1 MKKTMLALATLLVS
15 NSALAVT
22 NSLPANC
29 DYGRHAPYDVEVHQ
43 VYHAVSDGLEVY
55 GNPYNPVAWAE
66 FFESMSELLDSFDY
80 LRVETPKH
88 VLRGSSFR
96 AKGNLFD
103 RYAYVNFHNS
113 EKGYTGRDKSN
124 LDANSYHYMSFNKTH
139 GYGLVWITRGNL
151 CSAEGVWVQNKPSV
165 SKRGLSTSGGL
176 ITAKVNYSV
185 DKYSKAAKDSK
196 TPVKLTIT
204 SRSDGYN
211 TRSSKTF
218 TTTRTSGSY
227 TLPISAHAGGGIYD
241 IQVTVHDGNYH
252 QTINMGSTWVQGPSI
267 PPCEG
272 CVEL

>member
-1 MKKTMLALATLLVS
+1 MKKAMLALATLIVS
-15 NSALAVT
+15 NSAFAVT

-29 DYGRHAPYDVEVHQ
+29 DYGRHAPYDVEFHQ
-43 VYHAVSDGLEVY
+43 VSSAVSDGLEVF
-55 GNPYNPVAWAE
+55 GNPYDLAAWDE
-66 FFESMSELLDSFDY
+66 FFDSMSDLLDSFDY

-103 RYAYVNFHNS
+103 KYAYVNFHNS

-124 LDANSYHYMSFNKTH
+124 LDANSYHYMSFDKTH
-139 GYGLVWITRGNL
+139 GYGLIWITRGAL
-151 CSAEGVWVQNKPSV
+151 CSAEGVWVQNNPSV
-165 SKRGLSTSGGL
+165 SGSGLSTSGDL

-185 DKYSKAAKDSK
+185 DNYSKAAKDSN
-196 TPVKLTIT
+196 TPVKLTVT
-204 SRSDGYN
+204 SRSDGYD

-252 QTINMGSTWVQGPSI
+252 RTINMGSTWVQGPSV